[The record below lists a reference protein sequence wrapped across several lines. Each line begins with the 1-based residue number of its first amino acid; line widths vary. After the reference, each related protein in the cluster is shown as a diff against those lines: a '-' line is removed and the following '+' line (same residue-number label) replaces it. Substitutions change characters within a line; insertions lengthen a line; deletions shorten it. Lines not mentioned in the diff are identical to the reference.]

1 MTASTRYL
9 TTGQNGISDNIG
21 FELTLGEA
29 INNEAL
35 ILPFMV
41 IVILLSGF
49 FILPLMLLVSVHSKN
64 FYFGKTT
71 IERFGRVGADNDRE
85 TRIMNSGI

>member
-1 MTASTRYL
+1 
-9 TTGQNGISDNIG
+9 
-21 FELTLGEA
+21 
-29 INNEAL
+29 
-35 ILPFMV
+35 MV